1 MEKDIIEIIKS
12 KNFFE
17 LDSSEKSELKE
28 YCKNEDEFNQ
38 LKQAFLAV
46 EATAFSSIKPSSKT
60 KERLDDMFVQKYPQA
75 APIWYNSLAA
85 IIAPRNKPIYKQPLM
100 QVAAVFALLFLTV
113 PFFTSDLENDQLLV
127 AENKTILSEKELI
140 EEDSIEVKEVDVV
153 SNIAEEA
160 NEQEVSPLIIPSEE
174 LTVTAQVELMELD
187 FEDSEMTA
195 ATFAN
200 DDVTITSIAT
210 EPSSSHP
217 DGVFVGVPVENS
229 AKTISISVADSED
242 LMDLLVATF

>member
-38 LKQAFLAV
+38 LKQAFFAL
-46 EATAFSSIKPSSKT
+46 EAAAFSSIKPSAKT

-85 IIAPRNKPIYKQPLM
+85 IILPKNKPIYKQPLM
-100 QVAAVFALLFLTV
+100 QVAAVVALFFLAV

-127 AENKTILSEKELI
+127 AENKIELTEKELVVDDAI
-140 EEDSIEVKEVDVV
+140 ENKENEIV
-153 SNIAEEA
+153 SNLVEEL
-160 NEQEVSPLIIPSEE
+160 NGQEESPLVIAPEE
-174 LTVTAQVELMELD
+174 LSNVSQAELLEFD

-195 ATFAN
+195 AAFVN
-200 DDVTITSIAT
+200 DDVAVASIAT
-210 EPSSSHP
+210 EPSSNHP
-217 DGVFVGVPVENS
+217 DGVFITMTAENS

>member
-38 LKQAFLAV
+38 LKQAFFAL
-46 EATAFSSIKPSSKT
+46 EAAAFSSIKPSAKT

-85 IIAPRNKPIYKQPLM
+85 IISPKNKPIYKQPLM
-100 QVAAVFALLFLTV
+100 QVAAVVALFFLAV

-127 AENKTILSEKELI
+127 AENKIELTEKELVVDDAI
-140 EEDSIEVKEVDVV
+140 ENKENEIV
-153 SNIAEEA
+153 SNLVEEL
-160 NEQEVSPLIIPSEE
+160 NEQEESPLVIAQEE
-174 LTVTAQVELMELD
+174 LSNVSHTELLE
-187 FEDSEMTA
+187 FEDSEVTT

-210 EPSSSHP
+210 EPSSNHL
-217 DGVFVGVPVENS
+217 DGVFIAMS
-229 AKTISISVADSED
+229 AEKSIETISISVADSED